1 MARRYLVRTTRAS
14 EVDILEARDYISS
27 DSPRAALTWVEEIS
41 RALESLGRFPHRGA
55 VIPEAEDL
63 GRELR
68 HLVLGQYRLI
78 YRLEGSTVWVL
89 RVVHGAR
96 LLDMRILGGQ

>member
-1 MARRYLVRTTRAS
+1 MARRHHVRTTRAS
-14 EVDILEARDYISS
+14 EADIVEARDHIAS

-41 RALESLGRFPHRGA
+41 RAIESLDRFPHRGA

-68 HLVLGQYRLI
+68 HLILGQYRLI
-78 YRLEGSTVWVL
+78 YRIEGSTVWVL
-89 RVVHGAR
+89 RVIHGAR
-96 LLDMRILGGQ
+96 LLDMRFLGDP